1 MAEWAALSIDG
12 KTIEMQDADN
22 VVDLASTIAD
32 ERAILR
38 VLYTYGQAIDYGEED
53 KWVGLFT
60 PDGIFHVELPGGRP
74 PIHCAG
80 RKELAAFVA
89 VHPRAP
95 AALHKHLLLNSVI
108 DVRDN
113 EAQAASYFQLLL
125 DIDGKPETY
134 CFGRYLDQLVRCEDG
149 IWRFR
154 KRVAQVQSML
164 PHNFPRNA

>member
-1 MAEWAALSIDG
+1 MR
-12 KTIEMQDADN
+12 DADN
-22 VVDLASTIAD
+22 VVDSARAIAD

-38 VLYTYGQAIDYGEED
+38 VLYTYGHAIDYGEEE

-60 PDGIFHVELPGGRP
+60 PDGIFHVELPRGQP

-80 RKELAAFVA
+80 SKELAAFVA
-89 VHPRAP
+89 AHPRAP
-95 AALHKHLLLNSVI
+95 AALHKHLLLNSLI
-108 DVRDN
+108 DVHDN

-134 CFGRYLDQLVRCEDG
+134 CFGRYLDQLVRCADG

-164 PHNFPRNA
+164 PHTFPHNGGDR